1 MNYMNKYDLFMWLKH
16 EYDDKNKRHQV
27 VEIIYNRIRDKIDD
41 LELELKFSEDDFY
54 KELLNYI
61 VKNTK
66 IVKNFR

>member
-1 MNYMNKYDLFMWLKH
+1 MNKYDLFMWLKH